1 MYNFCIYVA
10 RCIWMINKT
19 HVLSSCLLWHFDHHI
34 EVLIFYWLS
43 KKKSLSSN
51 RWWIVCIE
59 QKTVKKQK
67 CQATSV
73 SIFLVLSITFE
84 VTFWLR
90 NATYLLK
97 IDTVYSHSKKVLVQL
112 DKEEELALKTEFTKK
127 IPHTNIPQN
136 DHNNFNFTY
145 TLVLVHKTSTKQV

>member
-1 MYNFCIYVA
+1 
-10 RCIWMINKT
+10 MINKT
-19 HVLSSCLLWHFDHHI
+19 HVLSCLLWHFDHHI

-43 KKKSLSSN
+43 KKSHFRPTDDGLYVLSK
-51 RWWIVCIE
+51 
-59 QKTVKKQK
+59 KTVKKQK

-90 NATYLLK
+90 NATYLFK

-127 IPHTNIPQN
+127 NPPHK
-136 DHNNFNFTY
+136 Y
-145 TLVLVHKTSTKQV
+145 STK